1 MGKFFSFFQFIV
13 NRLPF
18 ADRFRPVPEDDTAQV
33 TESDRIVI
41 DPLSND
47 RDPQNNK
54 LEITKID
61 GKPVR
66 KGDSV
71 DLNGGG
77 KVMLNEDGTLTFDP
91 DDSYEG
97 LDEGETAPDMFT
109 YTISDGLFTSTATF
123 DLTIVGEDDAPE
135 AVDDTA
141 RTLASKTAALD
152 VLSNDSDPEGKP
164 LRITAINGEAFGP
177 DGKVVLENGAVVS
190 LDADGGL
197 IFESNGVFD
206 PLEAGD
212 TETLSFQYTIS
223 DGTLS
228 SVATQFLTI
237 VGEDDAPKAVDDT
250 GRTRASEVAR
260 LDVLANDSD
269 PEGRPLKI
277 IAINGEEF
285 GPDGEVVLES
295 GASVS
300 LDADGALIFDANG
313 VFDPL
318 DAGQTPPLS
327 FQYTISDGTQTSVAT
342 QTLMIIG
349 EDDAPRAVDDTG
361 RTRASEIARLDV
373 LANDSD
379 PEGQPLKIIAIDGE
393 AFGPDG
399 EVVLESGAS
408 VSLDPDGALIFDAN
422 GVFDPLDAGQTPP
435 LSFQYTISDGTQTN
449 VATQTLTII
458 GEDDAPRAADDTA
471 ETRASEVA
479 RIDVLGNDSDP
490 EGKPLRITAINGEDF
505 GPDGKVVLEDGS
517 SVSLDPDG
525 ALIFNANGVFDPLD
539 AGETDTIDIVYTI
552 SDGNGS
558 SDANLSLTIIGEDD
572 APRAVDDTFET
583 RASDVATLDVLAND
597 SDPEGRPLR
606 FTAIN
611 GEEFGPD
618 GEVFLEMG
626 VSVSLDPDGA
636 LIFNANGA
644 FDSLEAGETF
654 PYIFEYTITDGALTS
669 AAEVTV
675 NVLGDDE
682 PGRLTL
688 LDTPDI

>member
-1 MGKFFSFFQFIV
+1 MGKFFGFFQFIV

-18 ADRFRPVPEDDTAQV
+18 ADRFRPVPEDDSARV
-33 TESDRIVI
+33 AEGKPIVL
-41 DPLSND
+41 DPLKND

-54 LEITKID
+54 LEITKIN
-61 GKPVR
+61 GKPVEE
-66 KGDSV
+66 GDSV
-71 DLNGGG
+71 ELDTGGT
-77 KVMLNEDGTLTFDP
+77 VMLNKDGTLTFDP
-91 DDSYEG
+91 NDSYEG
-97 LDEGETAPDMFT
+97 LDEGETAPDTFT

-123 DLTIVGEDDAPE
+123 DLTIVGEDDAPKAE
-135 AVDDTA
+135 DDTA
-141 RTLASKTAALD
+141 RTLASKTATLD
-152 VLSNDSDPEGKP
+152 VLANDSDPEGKP

-177 DGKVVLENGAVVS
+177 DGKVVLENGAIVS

-197 IFESNGVFD
+197 IFDSNGVFD
-206 PLEAGD
+206 PLDAG
-212 TETLSFQYTIS
+212 ETAPLSFQYTIS

-250 GRTRASEVAR
+250 GRTLASEVAR

-269 PEGRPLKI
+269 PEGKSLKI

-300 LDADGALIFDANG
+300 LDPDGALIFDSNG
-313 VFDPL
+313 VFEPL

-342 QTLMIIG
+342 QRLTIIG
-349 EDDAPRAVDDTG
+349 EDDAPRAVDDT
-361 RTRASEIARLDV
+361 
-373 LANDSD
+373 
-379 PEGQPLKIIAIDGE
+379 
-393 AFGPDG
+393 
-399 EVVLESGAS
+399 
-408 VSLDPDGALIFDAN
+408 
-422 GVFDPLDAGQTPP
+422 
-435 LSFQYTISDGTQTN
+435 
-449 VATQTLTII
+449 
-458 GEDDAPRAADDTA
+458 A

-479 RIDVLGNDSDP
+479 TIDVLGNDSDP

-539 AGETDTIDIVYTI
+539 AGETDSIDIVYTV
-552 SDGNGS
+552 SDSNGS

-583 RASDVATLDVLAND
+583 RASEVATLDVLAND

-626 VSVSLDPDGA
+626 VSVGLDSDGA

-654 PYIFEYTITDGALTS
+654 PYIFEYTISDGALSS

-675 NVLGDDE
+675 NVLGE
-682 PGRLTL
+682 ERPGDFTL